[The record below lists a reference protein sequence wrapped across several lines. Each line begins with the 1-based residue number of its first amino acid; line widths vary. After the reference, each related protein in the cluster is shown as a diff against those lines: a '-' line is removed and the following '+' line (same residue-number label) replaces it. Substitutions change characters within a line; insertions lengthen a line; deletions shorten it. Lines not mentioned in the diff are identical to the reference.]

1 MCHTYF
7 YSVFI
12 TKFFLEM
19 VNKEKAGVRWEKSPL
34 AQDVVLYKR
43 SVETATHSPP
53 STSSSLGEELSVN
66 ASMDVVLHIPTL
78 TLCKHKF

>member
-19 VNKEKAGVRWEKSPL
+19 VNKEKAGVRWDKSPL

-43 SVETATHSPP
+43 SVETQP
-53 STSSSLGEELSVN
+53 S
-66 ASMDVVLHIPTL
+66 
-78 TLCKHKF
+78 KHLQ